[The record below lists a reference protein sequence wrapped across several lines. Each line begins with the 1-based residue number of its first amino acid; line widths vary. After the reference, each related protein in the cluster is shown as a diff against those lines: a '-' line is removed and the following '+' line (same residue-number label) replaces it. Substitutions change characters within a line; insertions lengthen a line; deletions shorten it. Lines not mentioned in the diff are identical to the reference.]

1 MNLAYQYAERNGRK
15 GFSKLTRQVGRV
27 WLKDFPKHHPE
38 IRIKEAHNLSIN
50 RAMCANKL
58 TVDKFFNLYEKIV
71 KDYHIESPM
80 NIWNCNES
88 GVQDVSKEQEVLGV
102 TGEKTSK

>member
-1 MNLAYQYAERNGRK
+1 
-15 GFSKLTRQVGRV
+15 
-27 WLKDFPKHHPE
+27 
-38 IRIKEAHNLSIN
+38 
-50 RAMCANKL
+50 MCANKL